1 MIDLVS
7 KTAEWAGNLLE
18 RVSDIRA
25 KILIAAGLA
34 YVVGYVVWSINAW
47 GNNLGVLPALELQYV
62 IAGFIPVIV
71 FMIARGI
78 WVNGKWFLQIKWPSV
93 VSQEATG
100 WKLILRLGVI
110 IVFLFSLLGVVISS
124 ILSILWVGI
133 ALSYLAAV
141 SLILMPPDI
150 LNIVGRPWKI
160 GQSIFR
166 FLLLGFL
173 PTCLLILAVF
183 YFFFVIYPRL
193 PQEFGGISPRCAY
206 LDIAMDSL
214 SKETLEAI
222 LPSNLVASQ
231 DSVVRS
237 NRIYIY
243 FSGGSTFLIKPENRD
258 LETTYE
264 INKNN
269 IRAVTWCR

>member
-183 YFFFVIYPRL
+183 YF
-193 PQEFGGISPRCAY
+193 S
-206 LDIAMDSL
+206 
-214 SKETLEAI
+214 
-222 LPSNLVASQ
+222 
-231 DSVVRS
+231 
-237 NRIYIY
+237 
-243 FSGGSTFLIKPENRD
+243 
-258 LETTYE
+258 
-264 INKNN
+264 
-269 IRAVTWCR
+269 